1 MEYWNAM
8 DTHHYGGGLTKK
20 QKIIIGAVTGI
31 ALIVI
36 VIVIVI
42 AVGVSSQSKPSAPV
56 AAEPARPAPVAAPA
70 PAPVAV
76 PAPAPVPVPAPAPV
90 PVPAPIVNRQ
100 LTGCESDSAS
110 LKCDSGMIKGGSI
123 RYGRWNN
130 SICPHPTV
138 NASTSPREKTYQ
150 MTPGCLNTPS
160 CTLGN
165 YNSTLQED
173 IYPNVYKHWEINYQ
187 CQ

>member
-56 AAEPARPAPVAAPA
+56 AAEPARPVPVPAPAPAPEPARPA
-70 PAPVAV
+70 PAPVA
-76 PAPAPVPVPAPAPV
+76 APV